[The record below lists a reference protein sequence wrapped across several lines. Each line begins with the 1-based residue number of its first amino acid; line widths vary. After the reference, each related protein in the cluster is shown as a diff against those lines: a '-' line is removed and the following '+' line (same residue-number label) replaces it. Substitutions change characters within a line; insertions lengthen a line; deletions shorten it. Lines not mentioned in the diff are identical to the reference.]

1 MRDVDNQ
8 DKVMALFG
16 MNDEQL
22 LVRRQT
28 EDWIKSRKNA
38 GMNMLDKLKDM
49 DFARQIFKAWDTA

>member
-1 MRDVDNQ
+1 
-8 DKVMALFG
+8 MALFG